1 MSVERSSS
9 MACLACKR
17 RITMIKYAQIITI
30 QYNPQGNAAPFV
42 DSCLQFAKVLGRW
55 RRLMHLA
62 HGVAA
67 RAEEA
72 RFQQSLCLGVWT
84 APPFPRFPKEQ
95 LQAVAELLFP
105 LPMAYPRCPAI
116 KKQRLHGNGEGQ
128 RFYFST
134 GKPSFLGLVGLGRG
148 VSGHSSA
155 FPIRKAER
163 ANAWGQWLVAF
174 CSCVSLFV
182 CRTVCSCFFFF
193 GGLGNMK
200 DAKRC
205 NKMETISTSCAFEFD
220 TGGPVL
226 PVGAVSML
234 FARSQR

>member
-1 MSVERSSS
+1 MPKRHASSNHCAS
-9 MACLACKR
+9 GCGQHLHFPDFR
-17 RITMIKYAQIITI
+17 R
-30 QYNPQGNAAPFV
+30 N
-42 DSCLQFAKVLGRW
+42 SCRLLQSFFSHSQW
-55 RRLMHLA
+55 H
-62 HGVAA
+62 
-67 RAEEA
+67 
-72 RFQQSLCLGVWT
+72 T
-84 APPFPRFPKEQ
+84 
-95 LQAVAELLFP
+95 
-105 LPMAYPRCPAI
+105 PRCPAI

-226 PVGAVSML
+226 PVGAVSIL